1 MNYTNNRNIPLP
13 LAVFLA
19 TDHYDYVPNVISAT
33 TLLKPVKQI
42 ILSNRIAK
50 EDTLIDVA
58 DLVSSRMGTAI
69 HTAIEQAWLNPSK
82 ALSSLG
88 FSDKVIER
96 IKINPEHPDPKDINI
111 YMEKRSNKSIAG
123 MTVSGKFD
131 FVAEGR
137 VQDFK
142 STSTYTYMNQT
153 NTDKYRLQGSIYR
166 WLNPD
171 IITSD
176 TMTIHFIFTDWQKVE
191 SLKNKDYPPNR
202 VHSQSI
208 DLLSIEATDNWLR
221 NKITQ
226 IKQYEHTDED
236 GMPAC
241 TDEDLWRKPTAYK
254 YYKDPNKT
262 ERSTKNFTT
271 MSEAAAYMSDRGN
284 VGMIKEVKG
293 QVIACRYCPAFVIC
307 KQKDALIAS
316 GDLIL

>member
-1 MNYTNNRNIPLP
+1 MNYTNNHNIPLP

-33 TLLKPVKQI
+33 TLLKPLKQI
-42 ILSNRIAK
+42 VLGNRLTQ
-50 EDTLIDVA
+50 EETFVDVS
-58 DLVSSRMGTAI
+58 DLVSSRMGSAI
-69 HTAIEQAWLNPSK
+69 HTAIEQAWLDPAK
-82 ALSSLG
+82 ALAALG
-88 FSDKVIER
+88 FSEKVINR
-96 IKINPEHPDPKDINI
+96 IKINPDKPDPKDINV
-111 YMEKRSNKSIAG
+111 YMEKRSNKAIAG

-131 FVAEGR
+131 FVAEGK

-176 TMTIHFIFTDWQKVE
+176 TMSIHFIFTDWQKVE
-191 SLKNKDYPPNR
+191 SLKNKDYPPAR

-208 DLLSIEATDNWLR
+208 DLLSVEATENWLR

-226 IKQYEHTDED
+226 IKRYEHADEVEI
-236 GMPAC
+236 PAC
-241 TDEDLWRKPTAYK
+241 TDEDLWRKPTVYK

-262 ERSTKNFTT
+262 DRSTKNFTT

-293 QVIACRYCPAFVIC
+293 QVIACRYCPAFSIC

-316 GDLIL
+316 GDLNV

>member
-1 MNYTNNRNIPLP
+1 MNYTNNHNIPLP

-42 ILSNRIAK
+42 VLGNRIAK

-69 HTAIEQAWLNPSK
+69 HTAIEQAWLNPNK

-96 IKINPEHPDPKDINI
+96 IKINPEHPDPKDINV
-111 YMEKRSNKSIAG
+111 YMEKRSNRSIAG

-171 IITSD
+171 IITAD

-208 DLLSIEATDNWLR
+208 DLLSLEATDSWLR

-226 IKQYEHTDED
+226 IKQYEHADEAD
-236 GMPAC
+236 MPVC
-241 TDEDLWRKPTAYK
+241 TDEDLWRKPTVYK

-271 MSEAAAYMSDRGN
+271 MSEATAYMSDRGN

-293 QVIACRYCPAFVIC
+293 QVIACRYCPAFAIC

-316 GDLIL
+316 GDLLI

>member
-171 IITSD
+171 IVTSD

>member
-1 MNYTNNRNIPLP
+1 MNYTNNHNIPLP

-42 ILSNRIAK
+42 ILSKRIAK

-69 HTAIEQAWLNPSK
+69 HTAIEQAWLNPNK
-82 ALSSLG
+82 ALAALG

-96 IKINPEHPDPKDINI
+96 IKVNPEHPDPKDINV
-111 YMEKRSNKSIAG
+111 YMEKRSNKTIAG
-123 MTVSGKFD
+123 VTVSGKFD

-142 STSTYTYMNQT
+142 STSVYTYMNQT

-171 IITSD
+171 IITRD

-191 SLKNKDYPPNR
+191 SLKNELYPANR
-202 VHSQSI
+202 VHNQVI
-208 DLLSIEATDNWLR
+208 DLLSIDATDNWLR

-226 IKQYEHTDED
+226 IKQYEHADEGD
-236 GMPAC
+236 MPAC
-241 TDEDLWRKPTAYK
+241 TDEDLWRKPTVYK

-262 ERSTKNFTT
+262 ERSTKNFAS

>member
-241 TDEDLWRKPTAYK
+241 TDEDLWRKPTVYK
-254 YYKDPNKT
+254 YYKDPKKT
-262 ERSTKNFTT
+262 ERSTKNFAN

>member
-42 ILSNRIAK
+42 ILSKRIAK

-69 HTAIEQAWLNPSK
+69 HTAIEQAWLNPNK
-82 ALSSLG
+82 ALAALG

-96 IKINPEHPDPKDINI
+96 IKVNPEHPDPKDINV
-111 YMEKRSNKSIAG
+111 YMEKRSNKTIAG
-123 MTVSGKFD
+123 VTVSGKFD

-142 STSTYTYMNQT
+142 STSVYTYMNQT

-176 TMTIHFIFTDWQKVE
+176 TMTIHFIFTDWQKVG
-191 SLKNKDYPPNR
+191 SLKNELYPANR
-202 VHSQSI
+202 VHSQVI
-208 DLLSIEATDNWLR
+208 DLLSIDATDNWLR

-226 IKQYEHTDED
+226 IKQYEHADEGD
-236 GMPAC
+236 MPAC
-241 TDEDLWRKPTAYK
+241 TDEDLWRKPTVYK

-262 ERSTKNFTT
+262 ERSTKNFAS

-316 GDLIL
+316 GDLVL